1 MHNSLTYIFVHDFT
15 NSLSSISTMSE
26 TNIIFRILFHSNG
39 PYSTQTYFHAI
50 FVLFGSADL
59 LICCHDCFV
68 RTTFQGEYDNF
79 FQDVSE
85 KKCCSF
91 LT

>member
-59 LICCHDCFV
+59 GRAQVILQQIANQQSLRHV
-68 RTTFQGEYDNF
+68 II
-79 FQDVSE
+79 
-85 KKCCSF
+85 
-91 LT
+91 